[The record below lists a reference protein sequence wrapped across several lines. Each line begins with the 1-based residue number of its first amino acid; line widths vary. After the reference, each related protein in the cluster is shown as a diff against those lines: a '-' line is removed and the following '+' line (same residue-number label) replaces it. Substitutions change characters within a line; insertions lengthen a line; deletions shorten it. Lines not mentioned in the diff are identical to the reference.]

1 MNITYKVK
9 KQFARKQIMKKVI
22 LLLCSISICSLGAE
36 ISKPFAQGVAFNDLK
51 WEARF
56 NMPDCDNE
64 GGKINAWCLQS
75 KDMKKSVE
83 KSGVEAKL
91 ASWINDPKIK
101 SLYLAYFSFSNEG
114 VKKALCDGVNKR
126 ADLNLNIFINY
137 DSYESLT
144 KYFSKC
150 GDNKNVRIYSRGKG
164 PFSSSGAYLQHAKI
178 FLGLE
183 TPDLKSIF
191 ENDEQFSEK
200 RIRFTSSS
208 ANMSSYGTNLHFE
221 NWLFFDAREDDYVA
235 QQNICVF
242 KAYGNEEDSLDSKYK
257 GVFKQRYADCV
268 QALNKSKKVV
278 AREDIKFYLVPL
290 IKSAKYNFERP
301 YDAMKRVVLSA
312 KENVYV
318 AIHRL
323 MTGKITKD
331 LFATIALTDVNFE
344 IIYDDDTLRFGKEDG
359 GDFFDVD
366 RNDVMNYRMLRRK
379 ADQIYFM
386 ETNAKASGESGR
398 PHLFHNKFIVVDDK
412 YLFQGAGNFTASSLN
427 ITEDGNIENF
437 YLIEIPE
444 IVKVYG
450 QAWQLLKQR
459 ATRQEDHEIYNHE
472 DKVY

>member
-1 MNITYKVK
+1 
-9 KQFARKQIMKKVI
+9 MKKVI
-22 LLLCSISICSLGAE
+22 LLLCGISICAFSAE
-36 ISKPFAQGVAFNDLK
+36 ISKPFAQGTAANDLK

-56 NMPDCDNE
+56 NLPDCSNE
-64 GGKINAWCLQS
+64 GGKTNAWCMQN
-75 KDMKKSVE
+75 KDMKKAVE

-91 ASWINDPKIK
+91 AGWINDPKIK
-101 SLYLAYFSFSNEG
+101 SLYMAYFSFSNVG
-114 VKKALCDGVNKR
+114 VKKALCEGIQKR
-126 ADLNLNIFINY
+126 ADLKLNIYINY
-137 DSYESLT
+137 DSYETLT
-144 KYFSKC
+144 EYFSKC
-150 GDNKNVRIYSRGKG
+150 GANENVHIYSRGKG
-164 PFSSSGAYLQHAKI
+164 PFSSPGAYLQHSKI
-178 FLGLE
+178 FLALE
-183 TPDLKSIF
+183 TPDLKSVS
-191 ENDEQFSEK
+191 DSSELSSER
-200 RIRFTSSS
+200 RIKFTSSS

-221 NWLFFDAREDDYVA
+221 NWLFFDAPENDYVA

-242 KAYGNEEDSLDSKYK
+242 KAYGKEKDSMDPKFRGHL
-257 GVFKQRYADCV
+257 KQRYADCV
-268 QALNKSKKVV
+268 QTLDKSLKVV
-278 AREDIKFYLVPL
+278 KRNDLKFYLVPL
-290 IKSAKYNFERP
+290 IKGSQYNFERP

-331 LFATIALTDVNFE
+331 LFVKVALTDVNFE

-366 RNDVMNYRMLRRK
+366 RNDVMNYRILRRK

-386 ETNAKASGESGR
+386 ETNARASGANGR

-427 ITEDGNIENF
+427 IEGDGNIENF

-444 IVKVYG
+444 IVAAYG
-450 QAWQLLKQR
+450 AAWQLLKQR
-459 ATRQEDHEIYNHE
+459 ATRQEDHEVFNNA